1 MNESVEIELCWPPR
15 ACMPNSG
22 AHVHART
29 RERRRQRREAG
40 GAAITAAALPLGPL
54 RVLLVF
60 TPPDKRRR
68 DLDNLIAACK
78 GALDGVFEAN
88 GRDDVEV
95 QLLAGCWSGEV
106 RRPGRVLAIFEPWD
120 DCRDRMAP

>member
-1 MNESVEIELCWPPR
+1 MQVELDWPPR

-29 RERRRQRREAG
+29 RERRRQRRAAA
-40 GAAITAAALPLGPL
+40 GAALVASELPPGPL
-54 RVLLVF
+54 AVQLVF
-60 TPPDKRRR
+60 TPPDRRRR

-88 GRDDVEV
+88 GRDDADV
-95 QLLAGCWSGEV
+95 QLLAGRWSGDV
-106 RRPGRVLAIFEPWD
+106 RRPGSVLVTVEPMVDWG
-120 DCRDRMAP
+120 P